1 MGKPS
6 AEVPA
11 ADLRADDSEE
21 EEAEVRNIPDGHPAV
36 SSGRLAAR
44 CPFLA
49 QAEEGAHSSRPA
61 RPVPLNVIDRKHHP
75 SEATR
80 DLLASIGG
88 RDRLLAV
95 TSRFYPKMF
104 RDRQL
109 SLFVQN
115 FEDPHPERLA
125 DWIAEKMSGRAYWS
139 SQLSSR
145 QPDQPQDR
153 SHAHY
158 LAWHSPKR
166 PRSQWGDHF
175 KLDDAIMWMR
185 LMFWSCREEGLD
197 SEPFLGWYTVHRTLH
212 PRVLVQGTSLRPCGC
227 RMESGSRQSGKVRG
241 GRVVDEG
248 RRRHGQVGG
257 GICVL
262 ARNPLCSWRTRAS
275 FQVSAEQR
283 FVVGR
288 RALQRNSTGVWKE
301 APAEIG
307 EGISPVSGTLH

>member
-1 MGKPS
+1 MADSWSKVVS
-6 AEVPA
+6 LVTRFRSKSVPA
-11 ADLRADDSEE
+11 GELRADDSE
-21 EEAEVRNIPDGHPAV
+21 VGNMPDGHPAV
-36 SSGRLAAR
+36 SSGRHAAR

-49 QAEEGAHSSRPA
+49 QAEEGAHPSRPA
-61 RPVPLNVIDRKHHP
+61 RPVPLNVIDRTHHP
-75 SEATR
+75 SKATR

-88 RDRLLAV
+88 RDRLLGV

-166 PRSQWGDHF
+166 PRSQWGDRC
-175 KLDDAIMWMR
+175 A
-185 LMFWSCREEGLD
+185 
-197 SEPFLGWYTVHRTLH
+197 
-212 PRVLVQGTSLRPCGC
+212 
-227 RMESGSRQSGKVRG
+227 
-241 GRVVDEG
+241 
-248 RRRHGQVGG
+248 
-257 GICVL
+257 
-262 ARNPLCSWRTRAS
+262 LCSGVAVRRVWTRS
-275 FQVSAEQR
+275 PSSDGTVS
-283 FVVGR
+283 
-288 RALQRNSTGVWKE
+288 S
-301 APAEIG
+301 
-307 EGISPVSGTLH
+307 

>member
-1 MGKPS
+1 MTDSLFKVLHMVDQVRSQCFPKPS

-21 EEAEVRNIPDGHPAV
+21 EEAEVRNTPDGHPAV

-197 SEPFLGWYTVHRTLH
+197 SEPFLGWYTQFIGHFI
-212 PRVLVQGTSLRPCGC
+212 RVYSSKAPPF
-227 RMESGSRQSGKVRG
+227 
-241 GRVVDEG
+241 
-248 RRRHGQVGG
+248 
-257 GICVL
+257 VL
-262 ARNPLCSWRTRAS
+262 AAVKWSQDPANLGKYEADGWLMKD
-275 FQVSAEQR
+275 
-283 FVVGR
+283 VVGMGR
-288 RALQRNSTGVWKE
+288 
-301 APAEIG
+301 
-307 EGISPVSGTLH
+307 

>member
-1 MGKPS
+1 MTDSLFKVLHMVDQVRSKSFPKPS

-21 EEAEVRNIPDGHPAV
+21 KEAEVRNIPDGHPAV

-197 SEPFLGWYTVHRTLH
+197 SEPFLGWYTQFIGHFI
-212 PRVLVQGTSLRPCGC
+212 RVYSSKAPPF
-227 RMESGSRQSGKVRG
+227 
-241 GRVVDEG
+241 
-248 RRRHGQVGG
+248 
-257 GICVL
+257 VL
-262 ARNPLCSWRTRAS
+262 AAVKWSLDPANLGKYEADGWLMKD
-275 FQVSAEQR
+275 
-283 FVVGR
+283 VVGKGR
-288 RALQRNSTGVWKE
+288 
-301 APAEIG
+301 
-307 EGISPVSGTLH
+307 